1 MGNRAIVKPVDKNV
15 GVYLHWNGGV
25 ESVSA
30 FLKYCELKQFRD
42 FGGKYADGYGLA
54 RFCQV
59 VGNFFGGGLSIG
71 IETDV
76 TESEEM
82 AEWMDNGIY
91 VIDGWNIVRRIGALD
106 DKTVEPNVE
115 MLLYIDGKQPVN
127 EQLGE
132 GYITADIVQPEDLKI
147 GDRVYLLRYEGKPEV
162 YTVAGIAPP
171 GTIRNGSDVSGVPYV
186 DMYGKDGDYS
196 WNINNYLRGEVR
208 KVKG

>member
-1 MGNRAIVKPVDKNV
+1 MGNRAIVKPVNKNV

-91 VIDGWNIVRRIGALD
+91 VIDGWDIVRRIGAPD
-106 DKTVEPNVE
+106 DKTVKPDVG
-115 MLLYIDGKQPVN
+115 MLLSIDSCQPVK

-132 GYITADIVQPEDLKI
+132 GYITADVVQPEDLRI
-147 GDRVYLLRYEGKPEV
+147 DDRVYLLRYEGKPEV
-162 YTVAGIAPP
+162 YTVVGFAPP
-171 GTIRNGSDVSGVPYV
+171 GTIRNGKDVSGVPYV

-196 WNINNYLRGEVR
+196 WNINNYLSGEIR
-208 KVKG
+208 KEKE